1 MITKVL
7 FAGTSE
13 LINGSN
19 HLVCGIIYRD
29 QPEIFLFQE
38 KRYIQSVEDSKLL
51 LKGVVE
57 LGNAEKRHCFM
68 FIGREN
74 KLGSENRQPF
84 IYTHICVYITGYFHT

>member
-1 MITKVL
+1 MAS
-7 FAGTSE
+7 F
-13 LINGSN
+13 
-19 HLVCGIIYRD
+19 

-51 LKGVVE
+51 LKGVLFVE

-74 KLGSENRQPF
+74 KLGSENR
-84 IYTHICVYITGYFHT
+84 HCVCVYITGYFHT